1 MVGGESMKL
10 GDMKFSVALIMVILI
25 LSPVGIADSYLQ
37 KKWTLMFYMATDNKM
52 YEHAKQ
58 YLHDLTKVRNNNINM
73 IALIDGYEDNDTCLY
88 QISDRLKRIEWENE
102 SDTGDVKTLEKFC
115 NFAISNY
122 PAEHYALLIIS
133 VGPGWQGIC
142 PDYRHGYINFPL
154 ISIPSLAKV
163 LKNVSKI
170 EVFSLVACLQG
181 MLENAYEISYYADYM
196 VAMESDNAF
205 LDIWPSIEALKN
217 IKNGEDFARAM
228 VRGYQPKIYH
238 PVYNP
243 IARFFDKL
251 PFKKLNIV
259 TINTSLF
266 AINLS
271 RIKPIV
277 ESVDRLSKLMMNGSE
292 WKKARTQAN
301 EYGKW
306 SPKYKIFYPIYDY
319 LSLEIYAYDCNVDL
333 YDFVSKLKNYTSDEN
348 IKKECQSIMDGI
360 EKAVME
366 GNKIEGDA
374 SYGMSIYF
382 PDEARLYNQFIL
394 YGKIPYPYE
403 ELKFAS
409 DTSWDEFLKTSL
421 KIDACYQQN

>member
-1 MVGGESMKL
+1 MARIELMALLVAIIFVLSSTYGYES
-10 GDMKFSVALIMVILI
+10 F
-25 LSPVGIADSYLQ
+25 YQ

-58 YLHDLTKVRNNNINM
+58 YLDNLTKVRNKEINM
-73 IALIDGYEDNDTCLY
+73 IALIDGFENNDTRLY
-88 QISDRLKRIEWENE
+88 QISDKLVKLTWENE
-102 SDTGDVKTLEKFC
+102 SNTGDAKILEKFC
-115 NFAISNY
+115 KFAMSNY

-142 PDYRHGYINFPL
+142 PDYQHGYINFPL
-154 ISIPSLAKV
+154 ISIPSLARV

-170 EVFSLVACLQG
+170 EVVSVVACLQG
-181 MLENAYEISYYADYM
+181 MIENAYEISCYADYM

-205 LDIWPSIEALKN
+205 LDIWPSIDALKN
-217 IKNGEDFARAM
+217 IKNGGDFARAI
-228 VRGYQPKIYH
+228 VRSYQPKIYH
-238 PVYNP
+238 PVNNP

-271 RIKPIV
+271 RVKPIV
-277 ESVDRLSKLMMNGSE
+277 ESVDRLSKLIMNGNE
-292 WKKARTQAN
+292 WKKARNEAN

-333 YDFVSKLKNYTSDEN
+333 YDFVSKLKNYTSNEN

-360 EKAVME
+360 KRAVIE
-366 GNKIEGDA
+366 ENKIEGDA
-374 SYGMSIYF
+374 SHGMSIYF
-382 PDEARLYNQFIL
+382 PGEARLYNQFIL

-403 ELKFAS
+403 ELRFAS
-409 DTSWDEFLKTSL
+409 DTSWDEFLKTFL
-421 KIDACYQQN
+421 KNEAVDAFPKI

>member
-1 MVGGESMKL
+1 MVGGKNMKL
-10 GDMKFSVALIMVILI
+10 IAVLIAIIFILP
-25 LSPVGIADSYLQ
+25 LNYGNEYADSFSQ

-52 YEHAKQ
+52 YDHAKQ
-58 YLHDLTKVRNNNINM
+58 YLRDLTKVKNNNINM
-73 IALIDGYEDNDTCLY
+73 IALIDGYENNDTRLY
-88 QISDRLKRIEWENE
+88 QISEKLMRLKWENE
-102 SDTGDVKTLEKFC
+102 SNTGDAKMLEKFC
-115 NFAISNY
+115 KFAMSNY
-122 PAEHYALLIIS
+122 PAKHYALLIIS

-163 LKNVSKI
+163 LKNTGKI
-170 EVFSLVACLQG
+170 EVVSLAACLQG
-181 MLENAYEISYYADYM
+181 MIEVAYEISSYADYM
-196 VAMESDNAF
+196 IAMESDNAF

-217 IKNGEDFARAM
+217 IGNGEDFAKAI
-228 VRGYQPKIYH
+228 VRSYQPKVYH
-238 PVYNP
+238 PIYNP
-243 IARFFDKL
+243 IAKFFDRL

-277 ESVDRLSKLMMNGSE
+277 ESIDGLSKLMMNTSE
-292 WKKARTQAN
+292 WKKARLQAN

-319 LSLEIYAYDCNVDL
+319 LSLEIYAYDCNIDL
-333 YDFVSKLKNYTSDEN
+333 YDFVSKLRNYTSNVD

-360 EKAVME
+360 KRAVVE

-374 SYGMSIYF
+374 SHGLSIYF
-382 PDEARLYNQFIL
+382 PEHARLYDQFIL

-403 ELKFAS
+403 KLMFAS
-409 DTSWDEFLKTSL
+409 DTSWDEFLKMVL
-421 KIDACYQQN
+421 KVKN

>member
-1 MVGGESMKL
+1 MKRL
-10 GDMKFSVALIMVILI
+10 VAILIVILFT
-25 LSPVGIADSYLQ
+25 LSPVYEDGIVSSFTH

-52 YEHAKQ
+52 YEHAKK
-58 YLHDLTKVRNNNINM
+58 YLHNLTKVKNSNINM
-73 IALIDGYEDNDTCLY
+73 IALIDGYENNDTRLY
-88 QISDRLKRIEWENE
+88 QISDKLVKLEWENE
-102 SDTGDVKTLEKFC
+102 SNTGDAKTLEKFC
-115 NFAISNY
+115 KFTMSNY
-122 PAEHYALLIIS
+122 PAEHYALLVVS

-154 ISIPSLAKV
+154 IPIPSLAKV
-163 LKNVSKI
+163 LKNMSRI
-170 EVFSLVACLQG
+170 EVVSLVACLQG
-181 MLENAYEISYYADYM
+181 MIEVAYEISSYVDYM

-205 LDIWPSIEALKN
+205 LDIWPSIEVLNN
-217 IKNGEDFARAM
+217 IENGEDFAKAIARS
-228 VRGYQPKIYH
+228 YQPRIYH
-238 PVYNP
+238 PSHNP
-243 IARFFDKL
+243 IAKFFDKL

-277 ESVDRLSKLMMNGSE
+277 ESIDRLSKLMMNTSE
-292 WKKARTQAN
+292 WKEARMQTN

-319 LSLEIYAYDCNVDL
+319 ISLEIYAYDCNIDL
-333 YDFVSKLKNYTSDEN
+333 YDFVSKLKNYTSNEN
-348 IKKECQSIMDGI
+348 IKKECQSIMNGI
-360 EKAVME
+360 KEAVLE

-374 SYGMSIYF
+374 SHGMSIYF
-382 PDEARLYNQFIL
+382 PGEAKLYNQFIL

-409 DTSWDEFLKTSL
+409 DTNWDEFLKTIL
-421 KIDACYQQN
+421 NIEDYQQN

>member
-1 MVGGESMKL
+1 MKL
-10 GDMKFSVALIMVILI
+10 GAVLIGFLFVLSSVYGYEPSFS
-25 LSPVGIADSYLQ
+25 Q

-52 YEHAKQ
+52 YGHAKQ
-58 YLHDLTKVRNNNINM
+58 YLYNLTKVRNNNINM
-73 IALIDGYEDNDTCLY
+73 IALIDGYENNDTRLY
-88 QISDRLKRIEWENE
+88 QISDKLIRLTWENE
-102 SDTGDVKTLEKFC
+102 SNTGDAKTLEKFC
-115 NFAISNY
+115 KFAISNY

-142 PDYRHGYINFPL
+142 PDYRHGYMNFPL

-163 LKNVSKI
+163 LKNASKI
-170 EVFSLVACLQG
+170 EVVSLVACLQG
-181 MLENAYEISYYADYM
+181 MIEVAYEISPYAKYM

-217 IKNGEDFARAM
+217 IGNGEDFTRVI
-228 VRGYQPKIYH
+228 VRSYQPKIYH
-238 PVYNP
+238 PVHNP
-243 IARFFDKL
+243 IAKFFDKL

-259 TINTSLF
+259 TIDTALF

-277 ESVDRLSKLMMNGSE
+277 ESVDRLSKLMTNTSE
-292 WKKARTQAN
+292 WKKARNEAN

-333 YDFVSKLKNYTSDEN
+333 YDFVSKLKNYTNNED
-348 IKKECQSIMDGI
+348 IKNECRSIMDEI
-360 EKAVME
+360 KKAVIE
-366 GNKIEGDA
+366 ENKIDGD
-374 SYGMSIYF
+374 SSHGLSIYF
-382 PDEARLYNQFIL
+382 PSEARLYNQFIL

-403 ELKFAS
+403 ELRFVN
-409 DTSWDEFLKTSL
+409 DTNWDEFLKTSL
-421 KIDACYQQN
+421 KNEAFKYSIIFLE

>member
-1 MVGGESMKL
+1 MKSL
-10 GDMKFSVALIMVILI
+10 ALIVAILFV
-25 LSPVGIADSYLQ
+25 LSSAHGYESPSQ

-58 YLHDLTKVRNNNINM
+58 YLNNLTKVGCKEINI
-73 IALIDGYEDNDTCLY
+73 IALIDGYENSDTRLY
-88 QISDRLKRIEWENE
+88 QISDKLVRLSWKNE
-102 SDTGDVKTLEKFC
+102 SNTGDAKTLEKFC
-115 NFAISNY
+115 KFAISNY

-142 PDYRHGYINFPL
+142 PDYRNGYINFPL
-154 ISIPSLAKV
+154 ISIPSLARV

-170 EVFSLVACLQG
+170 EVVSLVACLQG
-181 MLENAYEISYYADYM
+181 MIEVAYEISCYADYM

-217 IKNGEDFARAM
+217 IENGEDFAKAIARS
-228 VRGYQPKIYH
+228 YQPKIYH
-238 PVYNP
+238 PTYNP
-243 IARFFDKL
+243 IAKFFDRL

-259 TINTSLF
+259 TIDTALF
-266 AINLS
+266 AVNLS

-277 ESVDRLSKLMMNGSE
+277 ESIDKLSKLMMNESE
-292 WKKARTQAN
+292 WKKARMKAN

-333 YDFVSKLKNYTSDEN
+333 YDFVSKLENYTRDEN
-348 IKKECQSIMDGI
+348 IKNECRSIMNEI
-360 EKAVME
+360 EEAVIE
-366 GNKIEGDA
+366 ENKIEG
-374 SYGMSIYF
+374 SNSHGLSIYF
-382 PDEARLYNQFIL
+382 PKEARLYNQFIL

-409 DTSWDEFLKTSL
+409 DTNWDEFLKTVLRYGS
-421 KIDACYQQN
+421 